1 MKIKFNNLYLQN
13 NHFLKSFIFSL
24 KKKIKNSNFIGGYE
38 IDLLERNFRKIFNS
52 KYCVSVAN
60 GTDALIISLKC
71 LGVGHGDEVI
81 VPNHTWV
88 STAGSVIAVGA
99 TPVFVDTDEY
109 FTINTNQIEK
119 KISKKTKAIIPVHL
133 YGQSCEMK
141 KILQISKRFNLKI
154 IEDCAQA
161 HLTKYDKKIVGN
173 FGDVG
178 TFSFFPGKN
187 LGAFGD
193 AGIIICNKKDIFDK
207 IRKFKNHGSIQKNEH
222 KTFGINSRLDVI
234 QALILNKKIHHLK
247 RYNFRRRKV
256 VAIYREQLKDN
267 NFIELPKIRNLSEHT
282 YHQFVIIIK
291 NKIYRDLLKKFLK
304 SRDVE
309 TSIHYPKMITNLKP
323 YKIYKGKD
331 KFKISATYEKK
342 ILSLPI
348 HPFMSKKETLYV
360 SKLINFFFDKINK

>member
-13 NHFLKSFIFSL
+13 RLFFNSFISSL
-24 KKKIKNSNFIGGYE
+24 KKKIKHSSFIGGYQV
-38 IDLLERNFRKIFNS
+38 DLLEENFKKAFNS

-71 LGVGHGDEVI
+71 LGIGYGDEII

-88 STAGSVIAVGA
+88 STAGAVIAIGA

-133 YGQSCEMK
+133 YGQPCNMK
-141 KILQISKRFNLKI
+141 KILQISKKFKLKI

-161 HLTKYDKKIVGN
+161 HLTKYNKKTVGN

-193 AGIIICNKKDIFDK
+193 AGIIICNRKGIFDK
-207 IRKFKNHGSIQKNEH
+207 IKKYKNHGAIKKNEH
-222 KTFGINSRLDVI
+222 KTFGVNSRLDTI
-234 QALILNKKIHHLK
+234 QALILNKKIPFLK
-247 RYNFRRRKV
+247 KFNYRRKKV
-256 VAIYREQLKDN
+256 VEIYRSQLKKN
-267 NFIELPKIRNLSEHT
+267 NFIELPKIRNLAEHT
-282 YHQFVIIIK
+282 YHQFVIQIK
-291 NKIYRDLLKKFLK
+291 NKNYRNLLIKYLRLK
-304 SRDVE
+304 GIE
-309 TSIHYPKMITNLKP
+309 TSIHYPKMITNLEP
-323 YKIYKGKD
+323 YKIYRCGD
-331 KFKISATYEKK
+331 KFENSSIYEKK

-348 HPFMSKKETLYV
+348 HPFMSKKEILYV
-360 SKLINFFFDKINK
+360 SESINLFFDKIKK